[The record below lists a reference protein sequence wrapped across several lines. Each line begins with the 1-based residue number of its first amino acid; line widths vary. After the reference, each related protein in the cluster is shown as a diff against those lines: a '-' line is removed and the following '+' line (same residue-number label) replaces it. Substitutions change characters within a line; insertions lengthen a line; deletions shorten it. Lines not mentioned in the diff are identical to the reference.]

1 MVEQQGVPPC
11 PLSTALALAP
21 WAFTYA
27 INLQPTL
34 TTLYQLA

>member
-1 MVEQQGVPPC
+1 MTEHQRVPPC
-11 PLSTALALAP
+11 LLSTALAPALR
-21 WAFTYA
+21 AFTYA